1 MLKLEIIEALD
12 MIKEVTQTYIEQ
24 IHINQNKYDFSFS
37 VFVPVLSLFF
47 FSRWKLV
54 MLRKIPSIA
63 KNPFPNDCKL
73 TNIEPDS
80 WTARQGTVV
89 LIGYRPSLHS
99 ILCSLGPFWM
109 IGWKY

>member
-47 FSRWKLV
+47 FSR
-54 MLRKIPSIA
+54 
-63 KNPFPNDCKL
+63 
-73 TNIEPDS
+73 
-80 WTARQGTVV
+80 
-89 LIGYRPSLHS
+89 
-99 ILCSLGPFWM
+99 
-109 IGWKY
+109 